1 MQPNK
6 IELRQTRDFGE
17 VISATF
23 EFIRQNFRKLLTCVL
38 YLGGP
43 FALLG
48 AVSSALYQSQT
59 PLNMTNPTDIFSAS
73 WVVSLGVHLLVVL
86 TASVVVTATVC
97 HFVLL
102 YLTGEEFE
110 VNDVWRLVKKD
121 FWMLL
126 FASVGYTLLCI
137 PAFLLCFFPGI
148 YVSVALLPI
157 FVILLVERIGF
168 RESISRSFRLVSGR
182 WWPTF
187 GILIVMGMVQGMITL
202 VVVLPFLIAM
212 GVMGILSVQSGE
224 TPAGGTFLLLYTITN
239 SMQILVSVLCSSI
252 VVVAL
257 AFQYFSLVEEKE
269 GVGLRQ
275 RIGTLGTQ
283 PSAPE
288 REEEDEG
295 Y

>member
-23 EFIRQNFRKLLTCVL
+23 DFIRQNLRKLLLCVL

-43 FALLG
+43 FALVGALSLG
-48 AVSSALYQSQT
+48 FYQSQT
-59 PLNMTNPTDIFSAS
+59 FLNSGAIFSANS
-73 WVVSLGVHLLVVL
+73 LVSLGVYFLVVL

-97 HFVLL
+97 YFMLL
-102 YLTGEEFE
+102 YRAGEEFE
-110 VNDVWRLVKKD
+110 VGDVWRLVKQD

-126 FASVGYTLLCI
+126 LTSIGFTLLCI
-137 PAFLLCFFPGI
+137 PAFLFCFFPGV
-148 YVSVALLPI
+148 YVSVALFPI
-157 FVILLVERIGF
+157 FTIRLVERIGF
-168 RESISRSFRLVSGR
+168 WEAVRRSFQLVSGR

-187 GILIVMGMVQGMITL
+187 GILIVTAMIQGMIAL

-224 TPAGGTFLLLYTITN
+224 TPAGGTFALLYTIAN
-239 SMQILVSVLCSSI
+239 SLQVVVSLVCGSI

-283 PSAPE
+283 PSPPE
-288 REEEDEG
+288 REEEDEN